1 MQSILQCCNKSQ
13 NHNSVYCFVL
23 VRITTVKQFKI
34 TVHVNPCVKPQLK
47 NRQNKDLNDKW

>member
-1 MQSILQCCNKSQ
+1 MQLILQCCNKSQ

-23 VRITTVKQFKI
+23 VHITTVKQFYI
-34 TVHVNPCVKPQLK
+34 TVNPCVKPPLK